1 MTTNET
7 ELLKLEIQLR
17 TLELQNLE
25 EKKRLESQRQKHPAP
40 LSLRIMVWFTFV
52 LSFVA
57 VVLIIAK
64 AIIEAN

>member
-25 EKKRLESQRQKHPAP
+25 EKKRLQSEKRFSSQSA
-40 LSLRIMVWFTFV
+40 LNIFVWFTIAM
-52 LSFVA
+52 VA
-57 VVLIIAK
+57 ASIILIFATTN
-64 AIIEAN
+64 AV